1 MKNVLIISAS
11 PRKHGNSD
19 TLCDYFAKG
28 AQESGNHVEKIFL
41 AEKNI
46 GYCTGCGV
54 CNETHLCVQKDD
66 MKEILDKMVTAD
78 AIVFATPVYFYSMN
92 GRMKNFIDR
101 TVLFGRNKRSR
112 HYLWNRCMA

>member
-66 MKEILDKMVTAD
+66 MKEILDKMGNSRCHCVCNT
-78 AIVFATPVYFYSMN
+78 
-92 GRMKNFIDR
+92 RLL
-101 TVLFGRNKRSR
+101 LFHEWENEKL
-112 HYLWNRCMA
+112 H